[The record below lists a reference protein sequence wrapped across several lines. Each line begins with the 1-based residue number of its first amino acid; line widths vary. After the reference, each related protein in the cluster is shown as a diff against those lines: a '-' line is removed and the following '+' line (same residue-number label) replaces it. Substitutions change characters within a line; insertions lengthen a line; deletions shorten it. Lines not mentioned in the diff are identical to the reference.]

1 MARYEIITLVD
12 ITRHNITRSETD
24 KLKIGQQANFNSLIQ
39 AIGLR
44 ANIGWHSQPAMKNG
58 SLPAPFKG
66 KATYWIWIFET
77 EREDEFLKDN
87 DPVGF
92 LTADLHGVP
101 IIDNLLNSADIY
113 PAAFQTSGENANTH
127 VSIIR

>member
-12 ITRHNITRSETD
+12 ITRSNATRSETD
-24 KLKIGQQANFNSLIQ
+24 KIKIGQQANFNSLVQ

-44 ANIGWHSQPAMKNG
+44 ANISWQTDPKLTNG

-66 KATYWIWIFET
+66 KAKYWTWQFDT
-77 EREDEFLKDN
+77 ERTDEFLKDN

-92 LTADLHGVP
+92 LIEDLHGVP
-101 IIDNLLNSADIY
+101 IIDNLLNSVDIY
-113 PAAFQTSGENANTH
+113 PAAFQTKGNNKNIH
-127 VSIIR
+127 VEIL

>member
-24 KLKIGQQANFNSLIQ
+24 KVKIGQQANFNSLIQ

-44 ANIGWHSQPAMKNG
+44 ANIGWHSEPAMKTG
-58 SLPAPFKG
+58 TLPNPFKG
-66 KATYWIWIFET
+66 KATYWTWIFET

-92 LTADLHGVP
+92 LMHDLHGVP
-101 IIDNLLNSADIY
+101 IIDNLRNSADIY
-113 PAAFQTSGENANTH
+113 PAAFQTTGDNVNTTIN
-127 VSIIR
+127 IIL